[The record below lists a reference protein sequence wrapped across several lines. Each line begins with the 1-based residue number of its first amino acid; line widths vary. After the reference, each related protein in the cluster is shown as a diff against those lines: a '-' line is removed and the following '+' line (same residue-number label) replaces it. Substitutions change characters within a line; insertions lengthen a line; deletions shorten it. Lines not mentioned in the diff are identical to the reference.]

1 MGTAASHR
9 PSQATCL
16 SRAILSPTILWTLWR
31 ILSMMPWI
39 RKREG
44 ILSIILVPS
53 LTFPTSSI
61 SQFPLPFP
69 HLLIIS
75 SMNGNTN
82 SEFGYDGYDYWFEK
96 IDTPWCHGSF
106 SHSQNERL
114 YRVPSKFFFILPH
127 PIVLILFTDQNLTF
141 LHFSKLII
149 WYPYPT
155 SLWLLD
161 HFLTCLPSLS
171 SPTMKIDY
179 PTGPCS
185 FFFRSSHSFLS
196 SHLSFLLQIRS
207 FIQHP
212 SRSIFSSL
220 KQNGIEHFLLISLLH
235 IIFPRTFQLF

>member
-1 MGTAASHR
+1 
-9 PSQATCL
+9 
-16 SRAILSPTILWTLWR
+16 
-31 ILSMMPWI
+31 MPWI
-39 RKREG
+39 IFSQSKWKTLSCAIQ
-44 ILSIILVPS
+44 ILLHPSPSIRHFL
-53 LTFPTSSI
+53 
-61 SQFPLPFP
+61 PL
-69 HLLIIS
+69 LLLLS
-75 SMNGNTN
+75 
-82 SEFGYDGYDYWFEK
+82 
-96 IDTPWCHGSF
+96 
-106 SHSQNERL
+106 
-114 YRVPSKFFFILPH
+114 ILPH

-220 KQNGIEHFLLISLLH
+220 KQNDIEHFLLISLLH
-235 IIFPRTFQLF
+235 IIFFPNISTFLTLVG